1 MELRKLFF
9 FFGACLLGIGVWSIF
24 GYATS
29 FDEAIFLRRLSSKVS
44 SGASEIRLPEL
55 MPGDWE
61 VVCESHGY
69 DGPLYLKS
77 YNKTFDPVAPPQD
90 GVWGLIFISNDG
102 SFSSAVA
109 SCRTSK
115 VKLNTNG
122 CTERENAILIREAKP
137 EQCAVFSVKD
147 RLTHHSTGPA
157 RKAAQSGEFKR
168 CAYEKNKNLR
178 IPFLI
183 ICGFNKRIFLC
194 FN

>member
-1 MELRKLFF
+1 MTTKLPNLLVFF
-9 FFGACLLGIGVWSIF
+9 AACLFAIGGWSMF

-29 FDEAIFLRRLSSKVS
+29 FDEAVFLRRLSAEVS
-44 SGASEIRLPEL
+44 SGALEIKLLEL

-69 DGPLYLKS
+69 DGPLYLKR

-90 GVWGLIFISNDG
+90 AVWGLIFISKNG

-122 CTERENAILIREAKP
+122 CTERENAILIREPKQ
-137 EQCAVFSVKD
+137 EKCAVFSVKG
-147 RLTHHSTGPA
+147 RLTHPFTGPA
-157 RKAAQSGEFKR
+157 QKAR
-168 CAYEKNKNLR
+168 
-178 IPFLI
+178 
-183 ICGFNKRIFLC
+183 
-194 FN
+194 

>member
-1 MELRKLFF
+1 MTTKLPNLLVFF
-9 FFGACLLGIGVWSIF
+9 AACLFAIGGWSMF

-29 FDEAIFLRRLSSKVS
+29 FDEAVFLRRLSAEVS
-44 SGASEIRLPEL
+44 SGALEIKLLEL

-69 DGPLYLKS
+69 DGPLYLKR

-90 GVWGLIFISNDG
+90 AVWGLIFISKNG

-122 CTERENAILIREAKP
+122 CTERENAILIREPKQ
-137 EQCAVFSVKD
+137 EKCAVFSVKVWPF
-147 RLTHHSTGPA
+147 TGPA
-157 RKAAQSGEFKR
+157 QKAR
-168 CAYEKNKNLR
+168 
-178 IPFLI
+178 
-183 ICGFNKRIFLC
+183 
-194 FN
+194 